1 LKKGSAYEDLA
12 LIQELSDT
20 LTYIHGLKDGIFSL
34 SKALL
39 LFNMNDLC
47 VELQSKYE
55 QVVDLVEA
63 EKNEI
68 WDYSAAAAASGGEE
82 TTLEAYRLSLTVNQT
97 EFSKLEVKYR
107 FPPEAA
113 SKRTWKLHFYE

>member
-1 LKKGSAYEDLA
+1 LKKGSVYEDLA

-20 LTYIHGLKDGIFSL
+20 ITYAHGLRDSVFSL

-39 LFNMNDLC
+39 LFNMNELC
-47 VELQSKYE
+47 VELQAKYE
-55 QVVDLVEA
+55 QVVDLVEGD
-63 EKNEI
+63 KNEI
-68 WDYSAAAAASGGEE
+68 WDYPTVSGEE
-82 TTLEAYRLSLTVNQT
+82 ATSTIEAYRQSLAANQT
-97 EFSKLEVKYR
+97 EFSKLEIKYR